1 MKNSRNSIYIVD
13 FLMSFITV
21 FGVVMFLSMFPH
33 IQEVFGVSVSQISWI
48 PNVAFLT
55 MIIFAILVS
64 KIINRVGIK
73 KLLLISL
80 ILWIIG
86 IVLEIVALSNLHFYV
101 FVIGRFVEGI
111 GEAFMFP
118 LLLSMNKFE
127 LKTLGSEKIG
137 LSLIEFGAAL
147 GGLISGI
154 ISGNFINN
162 PRQFLIIPICF
173 AIIVGVFIIIKLKPV
188 VLIDT
193 DTEIQNKEVKESN
206 KAYISLVLMIFIIQ
220 TIFSSIQVYLAYY
233 MDAISSPN
241 LTGFV
246 ISIEQILLAIGTI
259 APIVILKKISL
270 RTTRNIIFL
279 IFVFGAFILS
289 LQISIYLSILG
300 FGIMAFCIGV
310 GFTISNIC
318 VTKVI
323 SIKVSQKLSIYT
335 AIRNAG
341 GFVLSFVWGNMIANY
356 HESGQSY
363 GEIFRHLY
371 TFEGIIVTGIFIII
385 IFMQKGEVMFKPEI
399 VQNENI

>member
-1 MKNSRNSIYIVD
+1 MENSRKNIYIVD

-21 FGVVMFLSMFPH
+21 FGVVMFLPMFPH
-33 IQEVFGVSVSQISWI
+33 IQAVFGVSVSQISWI

-64 KIINRVGIK
+64 KIINKFGIK
-73 KLLLISL
+73 NLLLISL
-80 ILWIIG
+80 ILWITG
-86 IVLEIVALSNLHFYV
+86 IILEIVALSSLHFYV

-127 LKTLGSEKIG
+127 LKTLASEKIG

-162 PRQFLIIPICF
+162 PRQFLTIPICF
-173 AIIVGVFIIIKLKPV
+173 AIIVGVFIIMQLKPV
-188 VLIDT
+188 VLIYT
-193 DTEIQNKEVKESN
+193 DTESQNKELKESN
-206 KAYISLVLMIFIIQ
+206 KAYVSLVLMIFIIQ

-279 IFVFGAFILS
+279 IFVFGTIILS

-300 FGIMAFCIGV
+300 FGIMAFSIGV

-323 SIKVSQKLSIYT
+323 STKVSQKLSVYT

-341 GFVLSFVWGNMIANY
+341 GFVLSFIWGNMIASY
-356 HESGQSY
+356 RESGQSY
-363 GEIFRHLY
+363 GDIFKHLY
-371 TFEGIIVTGIFIII
+371 TFEGIIVIGIFIII
-385 IFMQKGEVMFKPEI
+385 IFMQKGEVMFKPEF
-399 VQNENI
+399 VQKEL